1 MQGTPLGS
9 NEGDVI
15 RNYILGRDTHIKITN
30 GTDPGF
36 PTRPESR
43 PPKQIFT
50 SFIPAEIIVLPYLP
64 AMFSKDEREF
74 LLQKRG
80 FKKFLCILYK
90 QFPDQ
95 IWKNDIF

>member
-43 PPKQIFT
+43 PPKEIFT
-50 SFIPAEIIVLPYLP
+50 SFISTEITVLPYLP
-64 AMFSKDEREF
+64 AMFSKDKIIFIENF
-74 LLQKRG
+74 IAKKR
-80 FKKFLCILYK
+80 F
-90 QFPDQ
+90 
-95 IWKNDIF
+95 